1 MTEDAEYQ
9 LEVLRPGRDFTLYRG
24 RKTGEPSVLAS
35 GVSRHAPARQAAD
48 RLAHEYSLAS
58 ELDPDWSARPLAL
71 VRYEGRPLL
80 LLEDAGGEPLDLTL
94 ARERYTPL
102 DIAAF
107 LQLAA
112 DLAATLGKVHAN
124 GIIHKDFN
132 PANVLINDAGEVRLT
147 GFGIASRLRR
157 ERQKPGP
164 PELIAGTLAYMA
176 PEQTGRMNRSV
187 DARSDLY
194 SLGVTLYEMVT
205 GLLPFTASDP
215 LELIHSHVARQA
227 PPPTGL
233 AYGLPVMVESIILKL
248 LAKNPEDRYHTAAGV
263 ESDLRRCRAAWLTAK
278 RIDAFELGENDTS
291 DRLRIPETPYGREHE
306 IESLRKT
313 FERVATRG
321 TPELVLVSG
330 YAGIGKSTLV
340 NELHRSL
347 VPRRGL
353 FAAGK
358 FDQYKRDIPYATLV
372 HAFRV
377 LVRQLLSRSDADL
390 LGWRNALRS
399 ALGEN
404 GQLMVNLIPEL
415 ELLIGEQE
423 PAPAVEPQAA
433 QSRFSKVFRNLLG
446 VFAAPEHPLV
456 LFIDDLQWLDYGTLE
471 LLEQIV
477 TDPAVRSLLVI
488 GAYRDNEVGPA
499 HPLARTL
506 DSIRGA
512 GGAVS
517 EIALGPLQGD
527 QLARLTADALHTD
540 VASARPLADLVAE
553 KTGGNPFFVIQFI
566 TALADEG
573 LIFFQPDRASWAWDI
588 DGIRAKGISDNVAEL
603 LSAKLNRLPN
613 ETREAMG
620 LLASLGNVA
629 DAGTAALVCGISGS
643 ELMATLRDAVEAGLI
658 VHESGSFAFAHDR
671 VQEAAYA
678 VIPRDERSMAHLRM
692 GRALLSLTP
701 ASEMEE
707 RVFEIVNQFNRGA
720 SSIDSTS
727 ERRTVAELNLVAAK
741 RAMASSAHASAK
753 LFLDIGRELIGHSGW
768 DACYR
773 LTFDLE
779 LRQAECQLVL
789 GDMAGAEARL
799 TALSERAVGLTDKT
813 AVVCL
818 KVLLFFSTARNDR
831 AVDVA
836 LGFLSDVGIA
846 WSSRPSEEE
855 VREEYAA
862 MRRNL
867 ASRPA
872 KALLDLPPMRDSV
885 SVATMAVLT
894 ELFPA
899 AYAFDRYLLE
909 LVLMRMT
916 NLSLEKG
923 HTEGTSVAFS
933 ALNMALGSHFADYT
947 TAYELGQ
954 VACELVERR
963 GMDRFKARVYSCFAA
978 FAMPWIQHLPL
989 CRPLMTRAFQAGRST
1004 GDMAFAAY
1012 DLRNLITH
1020 LLMSGVPLEEVQR
1033 EAEDATAFASTLQL
1047 GMPAERFIG
1056 QLGLVEWLRG
1066 AGKSDPAPEA
1076 QDAMWPLHDAQRQ
1089 PGLAMMACY
1098 HWVFRLEE
1106 RYFERNS
1113 PGALEAVA
1121 RVAGIRW
1128 AMRSSIEEAEFD
1140 FFGALA
1146 EAAASDGASGSER
1159 EAHLRALLEHNE
1171 RIAAWAASCP
1181 ENFANAEAL
1190 VGAEL
1195 ARLEGRVVE
1204 AEALY
1209 EKAVRLARR
1218 QGFVRNEGMA
1228 NELAGQFYAA
1238 RGLETIADA
1247 YLRNARDCY
1256 GRWGALFK
1264 VRQIERRY
1272 PQLRASASHDGITGA
1287 IDTPAAELD
1296 VRVVDRASQTLS
1308 SEMVLPSLLEKLMRL
1323 AVEHAG
1329 AERGLLILLHGEEP
1343 HIEAQASTGAGR
1355 VEVTLRTARV
1365 AASDLPLSAL
1375 QFVLRTRER
1384 LVLDDAAIEGLDPED
1399 VYVRGNRP
1407 RSVLC
1412 VPIFREERVIGAL
1425 YLENNLTPRAFT
1437 ADRVAVLDFLGSQAA
1452 IWLENARLY
1461 SDLRRSEAWLREA
1474 QHLSST
1480 GSWYWRVDEDTVEVS
1495 AETCRIYEFDA
1506 GKPVTLDMIAA
1517 RTHREDLPIFQDM
1530 MDLARGP
1537 ANDLDYLFRAQMP
1550 DGTVK
1555 HLHLVAHQWR
1565 GKDGRVEYIGA
1576 VQDVTERYRAEEA
1589 LGRTRSELAH
1599 VTRVTTLGA
1608 LTASIAHEVSQPLA
1622 GIVTNASTGLR
1633 MLTAQPPN
1641 VEGAIETVRRT
1652 VRDGNRASAVIARLR
1667 ALFGNKSSVME
1678 PVDLNEAAREVVALS
1693 WNELQRNRVVPRL
1706 ELATDLP
1713 PVIADRVQLQ
1723 QVILNLILNAS
1734 DAMREVEDRSRQL
1747 VVRTETEGGA
1757 RVRLSVQD
1765 AGMGFEPQDADKF
1778 FEAFYTTKT
1787 GGMGMGLSV
1796 SRSIFESHRGSL
1808 SAKPNEGHGATFSF
1822 SIPRAAND
1830 VVRAHAVTGARPSGL
1845 SVDARGA
1852 RSS

>member
-1 MTEDAEYQ
+1 MTKDAEYL

-24 RKTGEPSVLAS
+24 RKPGEPPVLAL
-35 GVSRHAPARQAAD
+35 GVTGQPPARQSVD
-48 RLAHEYSLAS
+48 RLAHEYALAA
-58 ELDPDWSARPLAL
+58 ELDPAWAARPLAL
-71 VRYEGRPLL
+71 TRHDGRSMLV
-80 LLEDAGGEPLDLTL
+80 LEDFGGEPLDLVL
-94 ARERYTPL
+94 AREHGTPL
-102 DIAAF
+102 DLAAF

-112 DLAATLGKVHAN
+112 DLAAALGKVHAK

-205 GLLPFTASDP
+205 GTLPFTASDP
-215 LELIHSHVARQA
+215 LELIHCHLARQA
-227 PPPTGL
+227 SPPGEL
-233 AYGLPVMVESIILKL
+233 VYGLPAMVESIIMKL
-248 LAKNPEDRYHTAAGV
+248 LAKNPEDRYRTATGV
-263 ESDLRRCRAAWLTAK
+263 EADLRRCRMAWLEAK
-278 RIDAFELGENDTS
+278 RIDPFELGENDIS
-291 DRLRIPETPYGREHE
+291 DRLRIPETPYGRESE
-306 IESLRKT
+306 IEVLRAT

-321 TPELVLVSG
+321 TAELLLVSG

-340 NELHRSL
+340 NELHRAL

-353 FAAGK
+353 FVAGK

-372 HAFRV
+372 HAFRR
-377 LVRQLLSRSDADL
+377 LVRQLLSKSDADL
-390 LGWRNALRS
+390 LVWRSALRS

-415 ELLIGEQE
+415 ALLIGEQG
-423 PAPAVEPQAA
+423 PAPAVDPQAA
-433 QSRFSKVFRNLLG
+433 QSRFYKAFRNLLG

-456 LFIDDLQWLDYGTLE
+456 LFVDDLQWLDAGTLE
-471 LLEQIV
+471 LLERLI
-477 TDPAVRSLLVI
+477 TDPEVRSLLVI

-517 EIALGPLQGD
+517 EISLGPLQAD
-527 QLARLTADALHTD
+527 HLTRLTAEALHTD
-540 VASARPLADLVAE
+540 VLSARPLADLVAE

-566 TALADEG
+566 TALAEDG
-573 LIFFQPDRASWAWDI
+573 LLSFQPERASWTWDI
-588 DGIRAKGISDNVAEL
+588 HRIRAKAITDNVAQL
-603 LSAKLNRLPN
+603 LSAKLGRLPTD
-613 ETREAMG
+613 TREAIG
-620 LLASLGNVA
+620 QLACLGNVA
-629 DAGTAALVCGISGS
+629 DAGTVALVRGVSPG
-643 ELMATLRDAVEAGLI
+643 ELMATLHGAVEAGLI
-658 VHESGSFAFAHDR
+658 VHESGSFAFVHDR

-678 VIPRDERSMAHLRM
+678 LIPQDERSEAHLRI
-692 GRALLSLTP
+692 GRVLLSLTP
-701 ASEMEE
+701 EAELEE
-707 RVFEIVNQFNRGA
+707 RIFEIVNQFDRGA
-720 SSIDSTS
+720 SAIDSAA
-727 ERRTVAELNLVAAK
+727 ERQRVAELNLVAAQ
-741 RAMASSAHASAK
+741 RAMASSAHASAQ
-753 LFLDIGRELIGHSGW
+753 LFLAIGRELIGDDGW
-768 DACYR
+768 KERYR
-773 LTFDLE
+773 LTFDIE
-779 LRQAECQLVL
+779 LRRAECELVV
-789 GDMAGAEARL
+789 GDMAGAEERL
-799 TALSERAVGLTDKT
+799 EALSERAVGIADQA

-831 AVDVA
+831 AVEVA
-836 LGFLSDVGIA
+836 LGFLSKVGIA
-846 WSSRPSEEE
+846 WSSRPSEAE
-855 VREEYAA
+855 VREEYLA

-867 ASRPA
+867 ASHTA
-872 KALLDLPPMRDSV
+872 KALRDLPSMRDPV
-885 SVATMAVLT
+885 STATMAVLT

-909 LVLMRMT
+909 LVLLRMT
-916 NLSLEKG
+916 NLSLEQG

-933 ALNMALGSHFADYT
+933 ALNMALGWHFADYT

-954 VACELVERR
+954 VACELVDRR

-978 FAMPWIQHLPL
+978 FAMPWIQHIPL
-989 CRPLMTRAFQAGRST
+989 CRPLMTRAFEAGSST

-1020 LLMSGVPLEEVQR
+1020 LLMSGVPLDEVQR
-1033 EAEDATAFASTLQL
+1033 EAEDATAFAGKLQL

-1056 QLGLVEWLRG
+1056 QLGLVKRLRG
-1066 AGKSDPAPEA
+1066 SSAGDDAA
-1076 QDAMWPLHDAQRQ
+1076 DDTWALQDVRQQ
-1089 PGLAMMACY
+1089 PGLAMMVCY

-1106 RYFERNS
+1106 RYFDRDL
-1113 PGALEAVA
+1113 PAALEA
-1121 RVAGIRW
+1121 AGRAAVIRW
-1128 AMRSSIEEAEFD
+1128 AMRSSVEEAEYELFA
-1140 FFGALA
+1140 GLTR
-1146 EAAASDGASGSER
+1146 AAAAGRTSGEER
-1159 EAHLRALLEHNE
+1159 EWHLLALSEHHE
-1171 RIAAWAASCP
+1171 RIAAWAESCP
-1181 ENFANAEAL
+1181 ENFANARSL

-1209 EKAVRLARR
+1209 EEAGRLARR
-1218 QGFVRNEGMA
+1218 HGFVRNEGLA
-1228 NELAGQFYAA
+1228 NELAGEFHAA

-1256 GRWGALFK
+1256 ERWGALSM
-1264 VRQIERRY
+1264 VRQLERRH
-1272 PQLRASASHDGITGA
+1272 PQLRASRSRDAVTGA
-1287 IDTPAAELD
+1287 IDTPASELD
-1296 VRVVDRASQTLS
+1296 VKVVDRASQTLS

-1343 HIEAQASTGAGR
+1343 HIEAQASTGHGS
-1355 VEVTLRTARV
+1355 VEVTLQTVPV
-1365 AASDLPLSAL
+1365 AASELPLSAL

-1384 LVLDDAAIEGLDPED
+1384 LVLDDASAEGLDPQD
-1399 VYVRGNRP
+1399 PYVRLNHP

-1480 GSWYWRVDEDTVEVS
+1480 GSWYWRVDQELVDVS
-1495 AETCRIYEFDA
+1495 AETCRIYELDP
-1506 GKPVTLDMIAA
+1506 GQPVTVDVIRA
-1517 RTHREDLPIFQDM
+1517 RIHPEDLPIFHEMVDI
-1530 MDLARGP
+1530 ARGP
-1537 ANDLDYLFRAQMP
+1537 SKDLDYLYRARMP

-1565 GKDGRVEYIGA
+1565 DQDGHVEYIGA
-1576 VQDVTERYRAEEA
+1576 IQDVTPRHLAEEA
-1589 LGRTRSELAH
+1589 LGKARSELAH

-1622 GIVTNASTGLR
+1622 GIITNASTGLR
-1633 MLTAQPPN
+1633 MLTADPPN
-1641 VEGAIETVRRT
+1641 VEGAIETVKRT
-1652 VRDGNRASAVIARLR
+1652 VRDGNRASAVITRLR

-1678 PVDLNEAAREVVALS
+1678 PVDLNEAAREVIALS
-1693 WNELQRNRVVPRL
+1693 WNELQSSSVVPRL
-1706 ELATDLP
+1706 ELAADLP

-1734 DAMREVEDRSRQL
+1734 DAMREVEVRSRQL
-1747 VVRTETEGGA
+1747 VVRTETEGDD

-1765 AGMGFEPQDADKF
+1765 AGVGLDPRDADRF
-1778 FEAFYTTKT
+1778 FEAFYTTKS

-1796 SRSIFESHRGSL
+1796 SRSIIESHRGSL
-1808 SAKPNEGHGATFSF
+1808 SVKNNDGPGATFSF
-1822 SIPRAAND
+1822 SIPRASHD
-1830 VVRAHAVTGARPSGL
+1830 VVRAPVRVAAR
-1845 SVDARGA
+1845 
-1852 RSS
+1852 RSSLSFDGRSKRSP